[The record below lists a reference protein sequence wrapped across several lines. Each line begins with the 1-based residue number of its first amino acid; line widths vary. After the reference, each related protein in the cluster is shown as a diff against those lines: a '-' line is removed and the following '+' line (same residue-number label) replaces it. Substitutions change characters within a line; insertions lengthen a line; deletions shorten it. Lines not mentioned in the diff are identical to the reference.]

1 MQSSSLP
8 GSVGHGEVRHG
19 LKERNVYRTI
29 NVKLEGAAPIVLHN
43 GQLADPLNEWARELS
58 KVSRKKNKT
67 EDDHLEM
74 SRIEWLG
81 GLYTDEDGD
90 VCVPGEMIEAMVKK
104 GAQKNKMGKLA
115 EAGVL
120 VDESPKLQY
129 EGRVKPDK
137 LDSLFGDK
145 RFTLRVGVRVK
156 QNRVMRTRPI
166 FRKWSLDFALQFL
179 PDVVSASELKESLE
193 WSSKAVGLG
202 NWRPKYGRFRVAE
215 FKS

>member
-1 MQSSSLP
+1 MYKSI
-8 GSVGHGEVRHG
+8 R
-19 LKERNVYRTI
+19 
-29 NVKLEGAAPIVLHN
+29 VKLEGAAPIVLHN
-43 GQLADPLNEWARELS
+43 GQLADPLNEWSRELS

-67 EDDHLEM
+67 EDDHLAM

-81 GLYTDEDGD
+81 GLYTDDDGD
-90 VCVPGEMIEAMVKK
+90 VCIPGEMIEAMLKK

-120 VDESPKLQY
+120 VEGSPKLVY
-129 EGRVKPDK
+129 DGAVKADK
-137 LDSLFGDK
+137 LESLFGDK

-166 FRKWSLDFALQFL
+166 FRRWSLPFEVQYL
-179 PDVVSASELKESLE
+179 PDVVSTSDVRDSLE
-193 WSSKAVGLG
+193 WSSKAIGLG

-215 FKS
+215 FKA